1 MPTDTSPAAGA
12 GIIAAAQV
20 LDRRNIIVKE
30 GTFGAAAGDANIYN
44 RALRTST
51 TLYVGNLPE
60 IYISLLQFPEYDR
73 VDFVFQARNYI
84 AWRAVAINPGTLHP
98 AFALLTSD
106 SFVPL
111 TTPQLLPVGEP
122 IFFQLCCAGVETIA
136 LEFDT
141 SAEVPAADQ
150 GEDRVIVT
158 MSASQ

>member
-1 MPTDTSPAAGA
+1 MPTDLDPAAGA

-20 LDRRNIIVKE
+20 LERRNIIVKE
-30 GTFGAAAGDANIYN
+30 ATFGASAGDATNSG
-44 RALRTST
+44 AVRTST

-84 AWRAVAINPGTLHP
+84 AWRAVAINPGTPHP

>member
-12 GIIAAAQV
+12 GTIAAAQV

-30 GTFGAAAGDANIYN
+30 ATFGAPTGNTTNSGAV
-44 RALRTST
+44 RTST

-73 VDFVFQARNYI
+73 SDFVFQARNYI
-84 AWRAVAINPGTLHP
+84 AWRAVAINPGTPHP

-122 IFFQLCCAGVETIA
+122 IFFKLCCAGVETIA